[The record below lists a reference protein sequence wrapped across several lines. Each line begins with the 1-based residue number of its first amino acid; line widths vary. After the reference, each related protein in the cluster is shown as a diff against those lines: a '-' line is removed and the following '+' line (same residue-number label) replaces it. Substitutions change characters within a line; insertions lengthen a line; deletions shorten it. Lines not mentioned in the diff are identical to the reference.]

1 MELQIYAYK
10 CRKCGQ
16 LHYPFRMVCKK
27 CKANEPHGF
36 DPVPL
41 PKKGTLLTYTNL
53 STLPADF
60 NVAQLTLGI
69 VELENGLRVTG
80 QVRIPE
86 PKTGM
91 AVRMNVET
99 VRSSEFSKNLGMVFY
114 AA

>member
-1 MELQIYAYK
+1 MELQVYGYK

-41 PKKGTLLTYTNL
+41 PKKGKLLTYTDL

-69 VELENGLRVTG
+69 VELENGIRVTG
-80 QVRIPE
+80 QVRIPK

-91 AVRMNVET
+91 AVRINIET
-99 VRSSEFSKNLGMVFY
+99 VRSSEFGKNLGMVFT